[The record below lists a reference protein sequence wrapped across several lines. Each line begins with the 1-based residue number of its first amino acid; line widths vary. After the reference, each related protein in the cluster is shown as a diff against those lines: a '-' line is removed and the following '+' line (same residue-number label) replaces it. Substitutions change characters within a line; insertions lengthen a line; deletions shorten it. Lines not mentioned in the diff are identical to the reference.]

1 MGFRFG
7 KSINLGGGARVNIS
21 KKGIG
26 ASIGGG
32 GFRVAK
38 KAGGG
43 TRTTA
48 SIAGTGVRYQK
59 DSSSSKSQPKSRA
72 NVKAKTPFKL
82 FSILLKIMSVIMF
95 AFGTLLFFALPPI
108 GAVAIVL
115 GYAEWKISNVFKKLA
130 IRQKKEE
137 E

>member
-21 KKGIG
+21 KKGVG

-59 DSSSSKSQPKSRA
+59 DSSSKSQSKSRA
-72 NVKAKTPFKL
+72 NVEVKTPFML
-82 FSILLKIMSVIMF
+82 FSILLKIMSVLMI
-95 AFGTLLFFALPPI
+95 AFGTLLCFALPPI
-108 GAVAIVL
+108 GFVAIVL
-115 GYAEWKISNVFKKLA
+115 GIVEWKASNLFKKKA
-130 IRQKKEE
+130 IRQKED
-137 E
+137 

>member
-59 DSSSSKSQPKSRA
+59 DSSSNKSQSKSRA
-72 NVKAKTPFKL
+72 NVEVKTPFKL
-82 FSILLKIMSVIMF
+82 FALLLKIMSVLMI
-95 AFGTLLFFALPPI
+95 AFGALLCFALPPI
-108 GAVAIVL
+108 GFVAIVL
-115 GYAEWKISNVFKKLA
+115 GIVEWKASNLFKKKA
-130 IRQKKEE
+130 IRQKED
-137 E
+137 